1 MSDQPGYSLP
11 PMPSAD
17 DQSDPAGVPV
27 FFDLD
32 PTTAAKIAEE
42 VIEEVKVFNT
52 NDYTI
57 PAAQVS
63 RYSAG
68 VHVTEV
74 DVLPDD
80 VQAAIDQAE
89 LQTLNDTVTSVK
101 DPDPV
106 LGVVTPE
113 TATDPE
119 KPRVRLL
126 REAAGLITGARESE
140 YGTPQVNFQRI
151 ADFWNVQFSH
161 LLADGKK
168 FQPVDVALG
177 MIQVKMGRAVQTPN
191 EDTFKDIAGYTG
203 IAYELTQDED

>member
-1 MSDQPGYSLP
+1 MSDQPYALP

-17 DQSDPAGVPV
+17 DQSGPADVPV
-27 FFDLD
+27 FFD
-32 PTTAAKIAEE
+32 PAPITEE
-42 VIEEVKVFNT
+42 TVEQEKNFNT
-52 NDYTI
+52 NDYTLHLP
-57 PAAQVS
+57 PASVS
-63 RYSAG
+63 HFSGA
-68 VHVTEV
+68 VHVAPV
-74 DVLPDD
+74 DALPDD
-80 VQAAIDQAE
+80 VQAAIDLSE
-89 LQTLNDTVTSVK
+89 LQTLNDAVSSVK
-101 DPDPV
+101 DPDPL
-106 LGVVTPE
+106 LGVVQPE
-113 TATDPE
+113 TPADPE

-151 ADFWNVQFSH
+151 ADLWNVQFNH

-177 MIQVKMGRAVQTPN
+177 MIQLKMGRAVQTPN